1 MYDNKGD
8 YDTALEYYNKALD
21 IYLQVLGEN
30 HPDTATSYNNI
41 GAVYDDKGDYDTAL
55 ENYNKAKVILEQK
68 LPNTHP
74 YILTIKRSISRCEYM
89 KVINNKYQ

>member
-1 MYDNKGD
+1 MYANKGD
-8 YDTALEYYNKALD
+8 YDTALEYYNKTLD
-21 IYLQVLGEN
+21 IRKQLLGEN

-68 LPNTHP
+68 LPSTHP
-74 YILTIKRSISRCEYM
+74 NILTVKRNISKCEYM
-89 KVINNKYQ
+89 KVINNKQ